1 MLQTLQSNVVQG
13 TWRPFSN
20 SNTIG
25 LAGYLLKIVNPASA
39 NPSIAGKAAVDLIGA
54 TSDVAT
60 DILVD
65 DGANPV
71 ATTNQAQQV
80 TALPLSAVDQFRVPV
95 VSTGSVGDI
104 LVLAGSGS
112 YGKLQQFSSSPAG
125 TYLALGF
132 ALENYIPGQFVLV
145 RKHMFSVS
153 H

>member
-39 NPSIAGKAAVDLIGA
+39 NPGIAGKPGVDLPSA
-54 TSDVAT
+54 TT
-60 DILVD
+60 DIVTDVLVD
-65 DGANPV
+65 DGASTY

-80 TALPLSAVDQFRVPV
+80 TALPLSAVDQFRAPV
-95 VSTGSVGDI
+95 VSTGSIGDI
-104 LVLAGSGS
+104 LVLAGTGS
-112 YGKLQQFSSSPAG
+112 FGKLQQFSSSASG
-125 TYLALGF
+125 TYQAVGF
-132 ALENYIPGQFVLV
+132 ALENYVPGQYVLV
-145 RKHMFSVS
+145 RKHIFSVT